1 MSLNWARPGLG
12 AVGEYQASG
21 TPLVLS
27 AGTHSLKFYSRA
39 IVVLPNATLKIHDGS
54 NTQSSTITAPSES
67 AIRLEIRCKK
77 ITVTGSPGVVVE
89 LTNIHHD
96 AGELPEFSDL
106 TL

>member
-39 IVVLPNATLKIHDGS
+39 IVVLPGGTHVLVEHHADQGYLLAFPVDTDQDKIM
-54 NTQSSTITAPSES
+54 
-67 AIRLEIRCKK
+67 EIIKQ
-77 ITVTGSPGVVVE
+77 
-89 LTNIHHD
+89 
-96 AGELPEFSDL
+96 
-106 TL
+106 